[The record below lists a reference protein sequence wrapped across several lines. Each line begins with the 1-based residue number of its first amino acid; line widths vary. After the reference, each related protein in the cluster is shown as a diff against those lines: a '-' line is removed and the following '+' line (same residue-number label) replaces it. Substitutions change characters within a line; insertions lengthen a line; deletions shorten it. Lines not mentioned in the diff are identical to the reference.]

1 MISSEQ
7 LFGGCLLLSGI
18 AFIVISLYAAIVS
31 KLLPPALDAPLRD
44 EFHYS
49 LLVPA
54 SIPMFFFFVLLNWV
68 GFKFFRHN

>member
-1 MISSEQ
+1 MVSSEQ
-7 LFGGCLLLSGI
+7 LFGAGLLLSGI
-18 AFIVISLYAAIVS
+18 AFIVISLYAAVVS
-31 KLLPPALDAPLRD
+31 KLLPSALEAPLHN